1 MRRGS
6 QGQKSLQGH
15 KAGMYAARLRRAWAG
30 LLAVLLVAGLT
41 ATATA
46 EQGPG
51 ASQQPGAGTAQQPA
65 IKMDVKAGFEG
76 SARFGEWLP
85 VSIDVENSGPDV
97 SAQIKIQTYWDQ
109 GPQSPVTEYTRSIS
123 LPQGAKKHVTMFV
136 PAFRDSVTVSLV
148 GADGKVLAQRSP
160 MVMPPVMGVLA
171 GVVSDSAD
179 TARFLSGINLGVTNR
194 PYGVST
200 VRLAPEDIPEVSA
213 ALSAM
218 HVLVLADTAPQKLTD
233 RQWRAVEA
241 WVSQGGVLILG
252 GGTQARQVLEAAP
265 ASLRPVQV
273 TGTATL
279 QSAAA
284 LKQYLP
290 AGSVARSVPEGRF
303 VAATGTVDKGEI
315 LAKEGDVPLL
325 VEYRYGKGTVL
336 FSALDLAGEPLT
348 TWDGTA
354 GLFETLLR
362 RAGLAMANVPWGG
375 KFGPAPPGAGPGN
388 PGRFMSQLNWV
399 VRNMPSLEVPSLK
412 TLGLLLFGYALLVGP
427 LMYFVLRRFDRRD
440 WAWVIV
446 PIIAITAAG
455 TVYGIGF
462 AGKGRDYFTNT
473 IAILRLEPGQRV
485 APVQSWVGVFA
496 PSRSKF
502 TVNVPEP
509 ALISPSADPGYY
521 GPMPV
526 AASGA
531 GRPIMASVS
540 EGATDSID
548 LLDWN
553 VWTVRSFAVDEDVE
567 VKGGIKGALTAR
579 VENPASGLS
588 RYVMEGKITNDFD
601 FTLEDVIILA
611 GSAYQRVGDIPA
623 GGTVDV
629 QVGTVVNS
637 GQQPY
642 GQPVFYQIYNPGGGP
657 SFNQEN
663 QRRLQILDAAF
674 AYDNGAMP
682 YPITFVGWTKNRLA
696 NVGLENREGRD
707 HALTLVVTPLTFQQK
722 PGEIVLPPGLAPG
735 RLMEADNVR
744 GGPAGPGRYF
754 LEDGSMTFEI
764 DPSLPGG
771 TQVNSAAVVLSM
783 NGGVPKVEA
792 WNWRSNAWVEARQQG
807 GADRW
812 VPDGTIAEFIRS
824 DDGVARVRVSGSGQP
839 GDFST
844 PSLVMEGKV
853 PAR

>member
-1 MRRGS
+1 MLRGS
-6 QGQKSLQGH
+6 KRVL
-15 KAGMYAARLRRAWAG
+15 AG
-30 LLAVLLVAGLT
+30 LVALLLVSVLAVPA
-41 ATATA
+41 AA
-46 EQGPG
+46 EQG
-51 ASQQPGAGTAQQPA
+51 QPGTGQAPS
-65 IKMDVKAGFEG
+65 INMHVKVGFEG

-85 VSIDVENSGPDV
+85 VSIDVENGGPDV

-109 GPQSPVTEYTRSIS
+109 GPQSPVTEYTRDVS
-123 LPQGAKKHVTMFV
+123 LPRGAKKHVTMFV
-136 PAFRDSVTVSLV
+136 PALRDSVTVSLV
-148 GADGKVLAQRSP
+148 GADGKVLAQRTP
-160 MVMPPVMGVLA
+160 TVMPPVMGVLA

-179 TARFLSGINLGVTNR
+179 TARFLSGINLGVANR
-194 PYGVST
+194 PYVVSA

-213 ALSAM
+213 AVSAL

-252 GGTQARQVLEAAP
+252 GGAQARQVLDAAP

-284 LKQYLP
+284 LEQYLP
-290 AGSVARSVPEGRF
+290 AGSVARGVPEGAF
-303 VAATGTVDKGEI
+303 VAATGTVDKGEV
-315 LAKEGDVPLL
+315 LASEGDVRLL
-325 VEYRYGKGTVL
+325 VEYRYGKGTVY

-348 TWDGTA
+348 IWEGTA

-362 RAGLAMANVPWGG
+362 RAGLAASSVSYGG

-388 PGRFMSQLNWV
+388 PGRFMGQLNWA

-427 LMYFVLRRFDRRD
+427 LMYFALRRFDRRD
-440 WAWVIV
+440 WAWVIIPV
-446 PIIAITAAG
+446 VAIAVAG
-455 TVYGIGF
+455 TVYGVGF

-473 IAILRLEPGQRV
+473 IAILKLEPGQRV
-485 APVQSWVGVFA
+485 APLQSWVGVFA

-502 TVNVPEP
+502 TVNIPES

-521 GPMPV
+521 GPMPL
-526 AASGA
+526 ASSGS

-540 EGATDSID
+540 EGAAGSID

-553 VWTVRSFAVDEDVE
+553 VWTVRSFAVDQDIE
-567 VKGGIKGALTAR
+567 VKGGITGVLTAR
-579 VENPASGLS
+579 VENPPAGLT
-588 RYVMEGKITNDFD
+588 RYVMEGKVTNGFD
-601 FTLEDVIILA
+601 FPLEDVIILA

-629 QVGTVVNS
+629 RVGTVVNS

-642 GQPVFYQIYNPGGGP
+642 GPPVFYQIYNPGGGP
-657 SFNQEN
+657 NFDQEA

-674 AYDNGAMP
+674 AYDGGSVP
-682 YPITFVGWTKNRLA
+682 YPITFIGWSRSRLA
-696 NVGLENREGRD
+696 DVGLESREGRD
-707 HALTLVVTPLTFQQK
+707 HALTLVVTPLKLQQQ
-722 PGEIVLPPGLAPG
+722 PGKLVLPPGLASG
-735 RLMEADNVR
+735 RLLQADNAR
-744 GGPAGPGRYF
+744 GGQAGPNRYF

-764 DPSLPGG
+764 DPSLPAG
-771 TQVNSAAVVLSM
+771 TQVEAAAVVLSA
-783 NGGVPKVEA
+783 NGGTPKVEV
-792 WNWRSNAWVEARQQG
+792 WNWRTNAWVEAHQQTPAG
-807 GADRW
+807 DRW
-812 VPDGTIAEFIRS
+812 VPDGDMADFLRS
-824 DDGVARVRVSGSGQP
+824 DTGLARVQVSSAGQP

-844 PSLVMEGKV
+844 PSLVVEGKV

>member
-1 MRRGS
+1 MKRV
-6 QGQKSLQGH
+6 
-15 KAGMYAARLRRAWAG
+15 WAG
-30 LLAVLLVAGLT
+30 LMAVLLVGAL
-41 ATATA
+41 AAPAAA
-46 EQGPG
+46 EQGPATG
-51 ASQQPGAGTAQQPA
+51 QPGSGQAPD
-65 IKMDVKAGFEG
+65 IKMDVKVGFEG

-85 VSIDVENSGPDV
+85 VSIDVENGGPDI
-97 SAQIKIQTYWDQ
+97 SAQLRIQTYWDQ
-109 GPQSPVTEYTRSIS
+109 GPQSPITEYTREVS
-123 LPQGAKKHVTMFV
+123 LPRGAKKHVTMFV

-148 GADGKVLAQRSP
+148 DAGGKVLAQRTP

-194 PYGVST
+194 PYVVSA

-213 ALSAM
+213 AVSAL
-218 HVLVLADTAPQKLTD
+218 HVLVLADTAPQKLND

-252 GGTQARQVLEAAP
+252 GGTQARQVLDAAP

-284 LKQYLP
+284 LEQYLP
-290 AGSVARSVPEGRF
+290 AGSVARGVPEGAF
-303 VAATGTVDKGEI
+303 VAATGTVDRGEV
-315 LAKEGDVPLL
+315 LASEGDVPLL
-325 VEYRYGKGTVL
+325 VEHRYGKGTVY

-348 TWDGTA
+348 IWEGTA

-362 RAGLAMANVPWGG
+362 RAGLAMSNAPWGG
-375 KFGPAPPGAGPGN
+375 KFGPAPPGAGPGY
-388 PGRFMSQLNWV
+388 PGRFMSQLNWS
-399 VRNMPSLEVPSLK
+399 VRNMPSLEVPSLR

-427 LMYFVLRRFDRRD
+427 LMYFALRRFDRRD
-440 WAWVIV
+440 WAWVIIPV
-446 PIIAITAAG
+446 VAIAVAG
-455 TVYGIGF
+455 TVYGVGF

-473 IAILRLEPGQRV
+473 IAILKLEPGQRV
-485 APVQSWVGVFA
+485 APLQSWVGVFA

-502 TVNVPEP
+502 TVDVPEA

-526 AASGA
+526 ASSGS

-540 EGATDSID
+540 EGATGSID

-553 VWTVRSFAVDEDVE
+553 VWTVRSFAVDQDIE
-567 VKGGIKGALTAR
+567 VKGGITGVLTAR
-579 VENPASGLS
+579 VEHPPAGLT
-588 RYVMEGKITNDFD
+588 RYVMEGKVTNGFD
-601 FTLEDVIILA
+601 FPLEDVIVLA
-611 GSAYQRVGDIPA
+611 GSAYQRLGDIPA

-642 GQPVFYQIYNPGGGP
+642 GPPVFYQIYNPGGGP
-657 SFNQEN
+657 NFDQEA

-674 AYDNGAMP
+674 AYDNGSVP
-682 YPITFVGWTKNRLA
+682 YPITFMGWTRNRLA
-696 NVGLENREGRD
+696 DVGLESREGRD
-707 HALTLVVTPLTFQQK
+707 HALTLVVTPLKLEQK
-722 PGEIVLPPGLAPG
+722 PGELVLPPGLATG
-735 RLMEADNVR
+735 RLLQSDNVR
-744 GGPAGPGRYF
+744 GGPAGPNRYF

-764 DPSLPGG
+764 DPSLPAG
-771 TQVNSAAVVLSM
+771 TQVSAAAIVLSA
-783 NGGVPKVEA
+783 NGGTPKVEV
-792 WNWRSNAWVEARQQG
+792 WNWRTNAWVEARLQSPNS
-807 GADRW
+807 DRW
-812 VPDGTIAEFIRS
+812 VPDGDIGDFLRS
-824 DDGVARVRVSGSGQP
+824 DTGVARVQVSSSGQP

-844 PSLVMEGKV
+844 PSLALEGKV
-853 PAR
+853 PAK